1 MTVTV
6 GSNTKLNTIKG
17 VAKILSVTQAELTTL
32 ANKVLPSNLLVLE
45 PDGKVYLTDGV
56 KTLAQLPVLIDQVV
70 TEAEKGALN
79 AAFSTGSYVAA
90 AGGVVVHDAN
100 GKIDDG
106 SLNLVENGKLK
117 NSYLADLTDA
127 NGVVLVDK
135 LPTQVRANVKYVADI
150 TARDALTGDAL
161 TGLVFVIDASADS
174 TVDAGAAMYAWDA
187 SLNSGVG
194 GWVKIAEHESLD
206 IDVPDIECSYDNI
219 VREGGVVY
227 DHTLLVEAPTATDLV
242 AKMEATAAGS
252 GS

>member
-90 AGGVVVHDAN
+90 AGGVVVH
-100 GKIDDG
+100 
-106 SLNLVENGKLK
+106 
-117 NSYLADLTDA
+117 
-127 NGVVLVDK
+127 
-135 LPTQVRANVKYVADI
+135 R
-150 TARDALTGDAL
+150 RW
-161 TGLVFVIDASADS
+161 F
-174 TVDAGAAMYAWDA
+174 
-187 SLNSGVG
+187 
-194 GWVKIAEHESLD
+194 
-206 IDVPDIECSYDNI
+206 IEPC
-219 VREGGVVY
+219 
-227 DHTLLVEAPTATDLV
+227 
-242 AKMEATAAGS
+242 
-252 GS
+252 

>member
-56 KTLAQLPVLIDQVV
+56 KTLAQLLIDQVV

-90 AGGVVVHDAN
+90 AGGVVVHNAE

-161 TGLVFVIDASADS
+161 TGLVFVIDATADS
-174 TVDAGAAMYAWDA
+174 TVD
-187 SLNSGVG
+187 SL
-194 GWVKIAEHESLD
+194 
-206 IDVPDIECSYDNI
+206 
-219 VREGGVVY
+219 
-227 DHTLLVEAPTATDLV
+227 
-242 AKMEATAAGS
+242 
-252 GS
+252 

>member
-17 VAKILSVTQAELTTL
+17 VAKILSVTASELTSL
-32 ANKVLPSNLLVLE
+32 ASKVLPSNLLVLE

-90 AGGVVVHDAN
+90 AGGVV
-100 GKIDDG
+100 
-106 SLNLVENGKLK
+106 LVENGKLK

-150 TARDALTGDAL
+150 AARDALTGDAL
-161 TGLVFVIDASADS
+161 TGLVFVIDATADA

-187 SLNSGVG
+187 TLNSNAG

-242 AKMEATAAGS
+242 AKMEATA
-252 GS
+252 

>member
-17 VAKILSVTQAELTTL
+17 VAKILSVTASELTSL
-32 ANKVLPSNLLVLE
+32 ASKVLPSNLLVLE

-90 AGGVVVHDAN
+90 AGGVVVHGAN

-106 SLNLVENGKLK
+106 SLNLVANGKLK
-117 NSYLADLTDA
+117 NEYLADLTDA

-161 TGLVFVIDASADS
+161 TGLVFVIDATADA
-174 TVDAGAAMYAWDA
+174 TVDSGAAMYAWDA
-187 SLNSGVG
+187 TLNSNAG

>member
-17 VAKILSVTQAELTTL
+17 VAKILSVTASELTSL
-32 ANKVLPSNLLVLE
+32 ASKVLPSNLLVLE

-90 AGGVVVHDAN
+90 AGGVVVHGAN

-106 SLNLVENGKLK
+106 SLNLVANGKLK
-117 NSYLADLTDA
+117 NEYLADLTDA

-161 TGLVFVIDASADS
+161 TGLVFVIDASADA

-187 SLNSGVG
+187 TLNSNAG

>member
-90 AGGVVVHDAN
+90 AGGVV
-100 GKIDDG
+100 
-106 SLNLVENGKLK
+106 
-117 NSYLADLTDA
+117 LADLTDA

-161 TGLVFVIDASADS
+161 TGLVFVIDATADS
-174 TVDAGAAMYAWDA
+174 TVDSGAAMYAWDA
-187 SLNSGVG
+187 TLNSNAG

-242 AKMEATAAGS
+242 AKMEATA
-252 GS
+252 